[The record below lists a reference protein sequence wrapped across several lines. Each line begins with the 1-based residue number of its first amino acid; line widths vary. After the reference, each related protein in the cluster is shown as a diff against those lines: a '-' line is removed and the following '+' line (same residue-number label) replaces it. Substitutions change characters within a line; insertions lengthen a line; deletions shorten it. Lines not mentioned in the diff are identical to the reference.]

1 MSSTVL
7 AAQVRARLWLRTVV
21 DRVRESEFGQGAA
34 EYAGIVVVA
43 LAIVAVIA
51 GVLTPRGPRLHVTLP
66 APPPYE
72 QTVDIEAPR
81 CPRRQLMRDHDGPVL
96 GDGRRRRGGHQT
108 QEQGAAQEQRR

>member
-43 LAIVAVIA
+43 LGIVAVIA
-51 GVLTPRGPRLHVTLP
+51 AALHG
-66 APPPYE
+66 Y
-72 QTVDIEAPR
+72 DITGML
-81 CPRRQLMRDHDGPVL
+81 Q
-96 GDGRRRRGGHQT
+96 
-108 QEQGAAQEQRR
+108 AALD

>member
-51 GVLTPRGPRLHVTLP
+51 GVLKGYDFKTKITNALNAVF
-66 APPPYE
+66 
-72 QTVDIEAPR
+72 
-81 CPRRQLMRDHDGPVL
+81 
-96 GDGRRRRGGHQT
+96 
-108 QEQGAAQEQRR
+108 GA